1 MATALSP
8 LERLAAVGAALDAV
22 ADAAVLADTDMLGNC
37 ESGLAAAIAS
47 MPTADDLSGADID
60 VVRSRLRRIKHSLER
75 CRAIGSATSELI
87 NVTLSAQG
95 MTHGYL
101 PAGVGV
107 PAPRLGRL
115 EARA

>member
-8 LERLAAVGAALDAV
+8 LERLAAVGAALDRV
-22 ADAAVLADTDMLGNC
+22 ADAAVRVDTDMLGNC
-37 ESGLAAAIAS
+37 ESGLGAAIRS
-47 MPTADDLSGADID
+47 MPTADDLSGADIAD
-60 VVRSRLRRIKHSLER
+60 VRAHLRHIKHSLER
-75 CRAIGSATSELI
+75 CRAIGIATSELI

-101 PAGVGV
+101 PAGVGA

>member
-1 MATALSP
+1 MATASSS

-22 ADAAVLADTDMLGNC
+22 ADAAVLADTNMLGNC
-37 ESGLAAAIAS
+37 EGGLAIAIAS
-47 MPTADDLSGADID
+47 TPTADDLSNADLDD
-60 VVRSRLRRIKHSLER
+60 VRAHLRHIKHSLER

-101 PAGVGV
+101 PAGVGA

>member
-22 ADAAVLADTDMLGNC
+22 ADAAVLADTDRLGNC
-37 ESGLAAAIAS
+37 ESGLAAAVVS
-47 MPTADDLSGADID
+47 MPSADDVSGAAID
-60 VVRSRLRRIKHSLER
+60 DVRLQLRRIKHSLER
-75 CRAIGSATSELI
+75 CRAIGSATAELI

-101 PAGVGV
+101 PAGVGA
-107 PAPRLGRL
+107 PTPRLGRL
-115 EARA
+115 EARV

>member
-1 MATALSP
+1 MATASSP

-22 ADAAVLADTDMLGNC
+22 ADAAVLADTHMLGHC
-37 ESGLAAAIAS
+37 ESSLAAAVAS
-47 MPTADDLSGADID
+47 MPTPDDLSGVDIK
-60 VVRSRLRRIKHSLER
+60 VVRSHLDRIKHALAR

-87 NVTLSAQG
+87 NITLSAQG

-101 PAGVGV
+101 PAGVGA

-115 EARA
+115 EARV